1 MSQHGAPRGGAG
13 WALVITSVAG
23 FMAALDNLVVTTAL
37 PSIREDLG
45 GALHDLEWTVS
56 AYTLTFAVLL
66 MFGAALGDRFGRR
79 RLFLAGLTVFTG
91 ASAAAALAPGIDAL
105 IAARAVQGV
114 GAAVMMPLTLTLLTA
129 AVPTERRGMAY
140 GIWGAVNGLAVAS
153 GPLVGGSLT
162 EHISWQWIFWLN
174 VPLGLALLPLARLRL
189 AESHGTGAPLD
200 IRGTLLASG
209 GLFGIVY
216 GLVRGP
222 ADGWTDA
229 VVLTALFAGAA
240 LLAGFVVHGTR
251 AAHPMLPMRLFRS
264 RAFAGINAASLLMFL
279 GMFGSIFLLSQYMQ
293 GVLGY
298 SPTEAGLRMLPWT
311 GMPMLVAP
319 LAGLLSDRIGGRPV
333 VAAGLFLQAAGLAHL
348 ASVVTADATY
358 AAQLPGLIL
367 GGVGMALFFAP
378 ASALVMSSVR
388 PREQGI
394 ASGANNALR
403 EVGGALGI
411 AVMGSIFAA
420 RGGYES
426 AQTFVDGLR
435 PAVAVGAGVVGLAG
449 IAALVVPS
457 GRRSGA
463 EATPGTAAERT
474 AADTPAGDTPTGRTV
489 ADSPGHGTPTRR
501 TGTDTPAGDTPTRR
515 TAADTPGRDTPRS
528 GTQAAPDTPVPGGVP
543 GPVDPAP
550 AAALTPEPGPATR

>member
-1 MSQHGAPRGGAG
+1 MSQQTARRGGAA

-37 PSIREDLG
+37 PSIRKDLG
-45 GALHDLEWTVS
+45 GGLHDLEWTVS

-79 RLFLAGLTVFTG
+79 RLFIAGLTVFTG
-91 ASAAAALAPGIDAL
+91 ASAAAAMAPGIDSL
-105 IAARAVQGV
+105 IAARAVQGA

-129 AVPTERRGMAY
+129 AVPAAKRGMAY

-200 IRGTLLASG
+200 IPGTLLASG

-222 ADGWTDA
+222 ADGWTSSL
-229 VVLTALFAGAA
+229 VLTGLFAGGA
-240 LLAGFVVHGTR
+240 LLVGFVLYSTR
-251 AAHPMLPMRLFRS
+251 AKNPMLPMRLFRS

-319 LAGLLSDRIGGRPV
+319 IAGILADRVGGRPV
-333 VAAGLFLQAAGLAHL
+333 VAAGLFLQALGLGYMA
-348 ASVVTADATY
+348 VVATADASY
-358 AAQLPGLIL
+358 AAQLPALIVS
-367 GGVGMALFFAP
+367 GVGMALFFAP
-378 ASALVMSSVR
+378 ASHLVMSSVR
-388 PREQGI
+388 PSEQGI

-411 AVMGSIFAA
+411 AVMASIFAA
-420 RGGYES
+420 QGGYETG
-426 AQTFVDGLR
+426 QTFVDGMR
-435 PAVAVGAGVVGLAG
+435 PALVTGSAVVALAGV
-449 IAALVVPS
+449 AALL
-457 GRRSGA
+457 
-463 EATPGTAAERT
+463 
-474 AADTPAGDTPTGRTV
+474 
-489 ADSPGHGTPTRR
+489 TPTRR
-501 TGTDTPAGDTPTRR
+501 QAGRQKAPAE
-515 TAADTPGRDTPRS
+515 
-528 GTQAAPDTPVPGGVP
+528 
-543 GPVDPAP
+543 PAP
-550 AAALTPEPGPATR
+550 VLAEASH

>member
-1 MSQHGAPRGGAG
+1 MSQQAVGNTPRGGAV

-79 RLFLAGLTVFTG
+79 KLFLVGLTIFTG
-91 ASAAAALAPGIDAL
+91 ASAAAALAPGIDSL

-129 AVPTERRGMAY
+129 AVPAAKRGMAY

-153 GPLVGGSLT
+153 GPLIGGSLT

-174 VPLGLALLPLARLRL
+174 VPLGVALLPLARLRL
-189 AESHGTGAPLD
+189 AESYGTGAPLD
-200 IRGTLLASG
+200 IPGTLLASG

-222 ADGWTDA
+222 ADGWTDYL
-229 VVLTALFAGAA
+229 VLTSLFAGTA
-240 LLAGFVVHGTR
+240 LLAGFVIYSTR
-251 AAHPMLPMRLFRS
+251 AKNPMLPMRLFRS
-264 RAFAGINAASLLMFL
+264 RAFSGINAASLLMFL

-319 LAGLLSDRIGGRPV
+319 IAGILSDRIGGRPV
-333 VAAGLFLQAAGLAHL
+333 VATGLFFQAAGLAYL
-348 ASVVTADATY
+348 AAVITTDASYTV
-358 AAQLPGLIL
+358 QLPGLIIS
-367 GGVGMALFFAP
+367 GIGMALFFAP
-378 ASALVMSSVR
+378 ASNLVMSSVR
-388 PREQGI
+388 SSEQGI

-411 AVMGSIFAA
+411 AIMGSIFAA
-420 RGGYES
+420 QGGYETG
-426 AQTFVDGLR
+426 QTFVDGLR
-435 PAVAVGAGVVGLAG
+435 PALMTGAAVVALAGVAALLIPTRRSARVAVGA
-449 IAALVVPS
+449 
-457 GRRSGA
+457 
-463 EATPGTAAERT
+463 ATGE
-474 AADTPAGDTPTGRTV
+474 
-489 ADSPGHGTPTRR
+489 
-501 TGTDTPAGDTPTRR
+501 
-515 TAADTPGRDTPRS
+515 
-528 GTQAAPDTPVPGGVP
+528 
-543 GPVDPAP
+543 P
-550 AAALTPEPGPATR
+550 AAALEHVG

>member
-1 MSQHGAPRGGAG
+1 MSQRTARRGGAA

-79 RLFLAGLTVFTG
+79 RLFIAGLAVFTG
-91 ASAAAALAPGIDAL
+91 ASAAAAMAPGIDSL
-105 IAARAVQGV
+105 IAARAVQGA

-129 AVPTERRGMAY
+129 AVPAAKRGMAY

-153 GPLVGGSLT
+153 GPLVGGTLT

-189 AESHGTGAPLD
+189 AESHGTGSPLD
-200 IRGTLLASG
+200 IPGTLLASG

-222 ADGWTDA
+222 VDGWTGSL
-229 VVLTALFAGAA
+229 VLTGLFAGTA
-240 LLAGFVVHGTR
+240 LLAGFVLYSTR
-251 AAHPMLPMRLFRS
+251 ARNPMLPMRLFRS
-264 RAFAGINAASLLMFL
+264 RAFSGINAASLLMFL

-319 LAGLLSDRIGGRPV
+319 IAGILADRIGGRPV
-333 VAAGLFLQAAGLAHL
+333 VAAGLFLQALGLGYM
-348 ASVVTADATY
+348 SVVATADASYT
-358 AAQLPGLIL
+358 AQLPALIVS
-367 GGVGMALFFAP
+367 GIGMALYFAP
-378 ASALVMSSVR
+378 AAHLVMSSVR
-388 PREQGI
+388 PQEQGI

-411 AVMGSIFAA
+411 AVMASIFAA
-420 RGGYES
+420 QGGYES
-426 AQTFVDGLR
+426 GQAFVDGMR
-435 PAVAVGAGVVGLAG
+435 PALVTGSAVVGLAG
-449 IAALVVPS
+449 IAALLI
-457 GRRSGA
+457 
-463 EATPGTAAERT
+463 
-474 AADTPAGDTPTGRTV
+474 
-489 ADSPGHGTPTRR
+489 PTRR
-501 TGTDTPAGDTPTRR
+501 HTER
-515 TAADTPGRDTPRS
+515 
-528 GTQAAPDTPVPGGVP
+528 QAAAAE
-543 GPVDPAP
+543 PAP
-550 AAALTPEPGPATR
+550 VLETASR